1 MDEPVRIARFLARA
15 GVASRRQAE
24 KLIEEG
30 RVTLNGRCLTAMH
43 HRVTLDDDIRVDG
56 KPVATPKPAML
67 WRLHKPA
74 GLVTTTADEKGRK
87 NVFELLPP
95 EMPRVVT
102 VGRLD
107 LNSEGLLL
115 LTNDGSLKRHLE
127 LPANGFS
134 REYRV
139 RARGRPDEVALDR
152 LRKGLRMGSERFRP
166 MTVDIEATNAANSW
180 YSVRL
185 KEGRN
190 REIRRAFEAIDL
202 TVNRLIRVSFGPFR
216 LGKLA
221 SGQVERIPEKAF
233 RQILPNRPA
242 KDRDQPRRRK
252 GAASPNK

>member
-24 KLIEEG
+24 KLIEAG
-30 RVTLNGRCLTAMH
+30 RVTLNGQCLTALH
-43 HRVTLDDDIRVDG
+43 HRVTLDDDILVDG

-74 GLVTTTADEKGRK
+74 GYVTTTADEKGRK

-152 LRKGLRMGSERFRP
+152 LRKGLRIGSERFRP
-166 MTVDIEATNAANSW
+166 MTIDIETTNAANSW

-233 RQILPNRPA
+233 CQILPNRPE
-242 KDRDQPRRRK
+242 KDRDRSRRRK
-252 GAASPNK
+252 GVVPPNK